1 MVSYVGVMRSMMDMM
16 SSATAQF
23 GPTTTMNVLCDENL
37 FQHMNGGGGSW
48 EETLR
53 RSCGGGGDTDE
64 EVIHGEN
71 ACFQQLK
78 QQPTVGID
86 DYKSEYTSSDSAA
99 VSAASWDNQTP
110 HSIAD
115 RVQRRLAQNREA
127 ARKSRLRKKAY
138 VQQLET
144 SRMKLTQLELELH
157 KARQQGL
164 HILGATRNI
173 ALCGA
178 INPGIAAF
186 EMEYAQWVEEQQVR
200 SSQLRNALHANAN
213 DADLDSLV
221 ANALNH
227 HDILFQMK
235 ADVGKADIF
244 YLISGMW
251 QTPVERFL
259 LWLGGFKPSEFI
271 NVILPQIA
279 PLSEEQFLSVY
290 DLQLCCQQA
299 EDAMTQGMDKL
310 QQFLFQS
317 MRLISVGTSSCN
329 TQLVSALEK
338 LQSLETL
345 VNQADNLRHQTLQ
358 QMCRILTTR
367 QAARGLLAFGDFI
380 QRLRELSSIWAA
392 RPYGIYN

>member
-1 MVSYVGVMRSMMDMM
+1 MVSYDGVMMTSMMNMMM
-16 SSATAQF
+16 SFS
-23 GPTTTMNVLCDENL
+23 PTMNVFCDENL
-37 FQHMNGGGGSW
+37 FHQMNGGGGGW
-48 EETLR
+48 EETLM
-53 RSCGGGGDTDE
+53 RSGGGGGGGGGDTDE

-71 ACFQQLK
+71 ACFQQLT
-78 QQPTVGID
+78 QLQPTAGTD

-110 HSIAD
+110 LSIAD

-144 SRMKLTQLELELH
+144 SRKKLTQLELELH

-186 EMEYAQWVEEQQVR
+186 EMEYAQWVEEQQMR
-200 SSQLRNALHANAN
+200 ISQLRNALHANAH
-213 DADLDSLV
+213 DAELQLLV

-227 HDILFQMK
+227 HYGLFQMK
-235 ADVGKADIF
+235 AGVGKADIF

-251 QTPVERFL
+251 QTPIERFL
-259 LWLGGFKPSEFI
+259 LWLGGYKPSEFI

-279 PLSEEQFLSVY
+279 PLNEEQFLSVY
-290 DLQLCCQQA
+290 DLQLSCQQA
-299 EDAMTQGMDKL
+299 EDALNQGMDKL
-310 QQFLFQS
+310 QQFMFHS
-317 MRLISVGTSSCN
+317 MRLVSMGTTSCN

-345 VNQADNLRHQTLQ
+345 VNQADNLRQQTLQ

-367 QAARGLLAFGDFI
+367 QAARGLIAFGDFF
-380 QRLRELSSIWAA
+380 QHLRELSSIWVS
-392 RPYGIYN
+392 RPYGI